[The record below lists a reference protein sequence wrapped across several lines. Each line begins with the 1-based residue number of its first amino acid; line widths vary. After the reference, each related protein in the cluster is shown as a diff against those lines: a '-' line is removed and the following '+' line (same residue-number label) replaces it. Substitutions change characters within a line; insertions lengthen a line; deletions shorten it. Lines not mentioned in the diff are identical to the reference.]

1 MRMILAAAFLAALA
15 FPASAEKDNPR
26 GPQWHFMDT
35 SADMNLPIRPWCV
48 PNHPAM
54 GDMLTRGRGSA
65 CWTEDGLEEA
75 ILAAG
80 SRASLVFPW
89 SRKSPGY
96 HERPGRVYE
105 HHQNRSRQ

>member
-1 MRMILAAAFLAALA
+1 MAFHGHQRRYELAYPPLVRA
-15 FPASAEKDNPR
+15 
-26 GPQWHFMDT
+26 Q
-35 SADMNLPIRPWCV
+35 
-48 PNHPAM
+48 HPAM

-80 SRASLVFPW
+80 SRASLVFRW
-89 SRKSPGY
+89 SRKGPGY

-105 HHQNRSRQ
+105 HHQNSRQ